1 LGSTWVSGMRED
13 EKGLFLTDKQI
24 EVLKMKKKGMSQADI
39 ARMMQTTRGNIC
51 IIESTAHKNVEK
63 AKNTLKF
70 YRAMEAPIWL
80 TITGGT
86 DLYDIPEKIFKAA
99 DKKRI
104 KISVDS
110 AMVIVKLKTE
120 AQDRIHGRLTTDDID
135 VSVDEHGNIT
145 IN

>member
-1 LGSTWVSGMRED
+1 MRED

-24 EVLKMKKKGMSQADI
+24 EVLRMKKKGMSQADI
-39 ARMMQTTRGNIC
+39 ARTMKTTRGNIC
-51 IIESTAHKNVEK
+51 IIEGTAHKNVEK

-80 TITGGT
+80 TIAGGT